1 MYMHLHNRQI
11 EDEARKAAIL
21 QRRRPREDA
30 DTYEPEIEAEAPRP
44 QYGVP
49 NTCPGR
55 FATSAKA
62 ALEGRKKPQVA
73 AISNAPKDEGEAAS
87 QGKHATPPKPVIYMR
102 HILRKCLPFWK
113 TFCKS
118 TLVLSW
124 IQFGFDLRWL
134 PGKGPPQSAFFRNHR
149 SAFENTAF
157 VTETIAD
164 LLLAGSLELCI
175 DRPWLVSPLGV
186 QQGGGQ
192 QRPPYA
198 GRR

>member
-1 MYMHLHNRQI
+1 
-11 EDEARKAAIL
+11 L

-44 QYGVP
+44 QYGVQ
-49 NTCPGR
+49 NTCTGR

-186 QQGGGQ
+186 QQGSGQ